1 MSVTIWC
8 FLAKDEHIFPVDID
22 EMKTVGHL
30 KKKIKEEKPGELKD
44 VDADRLGLYKL
55 PIDNTFEESEE
66 FLNRLSQNLNINARL
81 RSKSQILEAFPPG
94 QEYLT
99 LVQKPPGQSI
109 DPRRCPH
116 SCLNTPCSS
125 PHQCTL

>member
-8 FLAKDEHIFPVDID
+8 FLAKDENIFPVDID

-66 FLNRLSQNLNINARL
+66 FLNRLSQNLNINDRL
-81 RSKSQILEAFPPG
+81 RSKSQILETFPPG

-116 SCLNTPCSS
+116 S
-125 PHQCTL
+125 